1 MKAARTA
8 VAIAAACFLGASC
21 PARAAVGSQSNRPPV
36 APENPWAYSITVD
49 GYFSPDQ
56 SAYATPIVTADRSW
70 LHLEGRYNYED
81 LDTGSLWVGYNFA
94 AGKNVVLDVTPM
106 VGGSFGR
113 TNGIGPGL
121 EASLTYKKIAL
132 SVSNEYVYNPVYK
145 TENFYYSW
153 LQLTYSPSKWLNFGA
168 LTQHMKAFGS
178 SADEQPGLFAGVSHK
193 QCQFTLYVFS
203 ARLNDPT
210 AILEAGVNF

>member
-1 MKAARTA
+1 VKAARTA

-168 LTQHMKAFGS
+168 LTQHTKAFGS